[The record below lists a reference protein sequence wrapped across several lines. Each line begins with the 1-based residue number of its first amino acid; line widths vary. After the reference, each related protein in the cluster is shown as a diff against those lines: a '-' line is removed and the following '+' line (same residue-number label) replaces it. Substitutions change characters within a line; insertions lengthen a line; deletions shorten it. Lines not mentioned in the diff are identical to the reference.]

1 MWQMWK
7 VQNPLMPLKSLKM
20 FCDLRYIC
28 EKSKWCFVAL
38 HIWKSLENYCYC
50 IVFIT
55 DVTGVTRRF
64 QRVFRIRRHSE
75 FSWTFRQCSQQCDHS
90 VRSIFHICA
99 SGSLNHWVR
108 LPARPKKAAKQ
119 SAGGARGTK
128 RCDIEFLDRFCHKCH
143 RCNKNCS
150 KIFLLGVVN
159 FVTNVTDVTRKFQR
173 FSSLRG
179 GSFLIL
185 ARVAQMRGERFSD
198 FSGRYAKAVLAKYF

>member
-1 MWQMWK
+1 MAR
-7 VQNPLMPLKSLKM
+7 
-20 FCDLRYIC
+20 FC
-28 EKSKWCFVAL
+28 F
-38 HIWKSLENYCYC
+38 
-50 IVFIT
+50 
-55 DVTGVTRRF
+55 RR
-64 QRVFRIRRHSE
+64 R
-75 FSWTFRQCSQQCDHS
+75 WTFIRAG
-90 VRSIFHICA
+90 RSTVNTIILLVIFHVLR
-99 SGSLNHWVR
+99 GSTLNYWVR
-108 LPARPKKAAKQ
+108 LPAGPEKAAKQ

-128 RCDIEFLDRFCHKCH
+128 RCDIEFLHRICHKCH

-198 FSGRYAKAVLAKYF
+198 FAGRYAKAVLAKYF

>member
-1 MWQMWK
+1 MYY
-7 VQNPLMPLKSLKM
+7 
-20 FCDLRYIC
+20 FCNRCHRCNRTFSEIFKN
-28 EKSKWCFVAL
+28 E
-38 HIWKSLENYCYC
+38 C
-50 IVFIT
+50 IVFIA

-90 VRSIFHICA
+90 VRSIFHIRA

-143 RCNKNCS
+143 RCNRDCS

-173 FSSLRG
+173 FSSLRW

-185 ARVAQMRGERFSD
+185 ARVAQMREERFSD

>member
-7 VQNPLMPLKSLKM
+7 MQNPLMPLKSLKM

-119 SAGGARGTK
+119 
-128 RCDIEFLDRFCHKCH
+128 
-143 RCNKNCS
+143 
-150 KIFLLGVVN
+150 VVS
-159 FVTNVTDVTRKFQR
+159 VTHVTDVTKNLQR
-173 FSSLRG
+173 FSEYKRPS
-179 GSFLIL
+179 GSHHRCNNIYLI
-185 ARVAQMRGERFSD
+185 
-198 FSGRYAKAVLAKYF
+198 

>member
-1 MWQMWK
+1 MTFGTSVKNQSGALSLSISENLWKIIVIVSFLSQMS
-7 VQNPLMPLKSLKM
+7 PS
-20 FCDLRYIC
+20 
-28 EKSKWCFVAL
+28 
-38 HIWKSLENYCYC
+38 
-50 IVFIT
+50 
-55 DVTGVTRRF
+55 VTRRF

-143 RCNKNCS
+143 RCNRDCS

-185 ARVAQMRGERFSD
+185 ARVAQMRGRELLGFCRT
-198 FSGRYAKAVLAKYF
+198 VC

>member
-1 MWQMWK
+1 MQPAMR
-7 VQNPLMPLKSLKM
+7 SL
-20 FCDLRYIC
+20 C
-28 EKSKWCFVAL
+28 
-38 HIWKSLENYCYC
+38 
-50 IVFIT
+50 T
-55 DVTGVTRRF
+55 
-64 QRVFRIRRHSE
+64 
-75 FSWTFRQCSQQCDHS
+75 
-90 VRSIFHICA
+90 FHICA

-143 RCNKNCS
+143 RCNRDCS

-179 GSFLIL
+179 IL
-185 ARVAQMRGERFSD
+185 SHLGTSGTDAAREILRVFQESMGFSESPTCHGCHRCHRI
-198 FSGRYAKAVLAKYF
+198 F